1 MQFVIATLHVAVCLQ
16 QAINGFIRSPDPA
29 FYFSPEG
36 DTGVPLQTAELS
48 LYVTNVSVATFVV
61 SRTEVNQLVFVES
74 YSGRYFGTCTLGRV
88 KGRDTEV

>member
-1 MQFVIATLHVAVCLQ
+1 MLMKTANETSDAYSVLFFIASVQFVIATLHVAVCLQ

-61 SRTEVNQLVFVES
+61 SRTEA
-74 YSGRYFGTCTLGRV
+74 
-88 KGRDTEV
+88 